1 MNDIRTPQEKER
13 HRKIGQRAE
22 EVASWYFR
30 LNGFLSLPGFVVHL
44 DQDKADVGKDG
55 VSRYQRTEADFIGVR
70 FVDSKEI
77 INSFENKRAMID
89 DLKLTNL
96 CQVSNTKQAL
106 FVLVEVKAGLCMMN
120 GPWTNRNKQNMQ
132 RVIRRLGF
140 AINEEQIELIADKMY
155 TSGRYEDDFYV
166 LQYIC
171 IGGDKNPEISHR
183 YSSVVQIDWIE
194 IGNFL
199 IERFKSF
206 PEKTPDGQV
215 HDQWPKFGREFGKWI
230 SLKIRSENPFNVSP
244 TVIQRYIKTG
254 ELH

>member
-1 MNDIRTPQEKER
+1 MLHNRTAEEKR
-13 HRKIGQRAE
+13 IDRLIGQRAE

-44 DQDKADVGKDG
+44 DQDKAEFGEDG
-55 VSRYQRTEADFIGVR
+55 IPRYQRTEADFIGVR

-77 INSFENKRAMID
+77 INVFGNRRAMID
-89 DLKLTNL
+89 DATLTDL
-96 CQVSNTKQAL
+96 CAPSNTKQAL
-106 FVLVEVKAGLCMMN
+106 FVLVEVKAGLCKMN

-140 AINEEQIELIADKMY
+140 ALNEEQIERIADMMY
-155 TSGRYEDDFYV
+155 TSGRYEDDYYV

-171 IGGDKNPEISHR
+171 IGYEKNLEISHR
-183 YSSVVQIDWIE
+183 YRSVVQIDWTQ

-230 SLKIRSENPFNVSP
+230 SLKLRSENPLNVSS
-244 TVIQRYIKTG
+244 TVIRRYIKTG
-254 ELH
+254 ELN